1 MAFFPATSCFPF
13 HFSTTAVIQF
23 QENHQNRHLVA
34 FVSVT
39 KEDDHWVKIR
49 PPFQGDGGLH

>member
-49 PPFQGDGGLH
+49 PPFQGD